1 VQHYTARFSDCPYPL
16 VPLLSSK
23 SRSLRGRRTQCT
35 DKSRYSCSFNL
46 QDRHG
51 SVDLSY
57 ACCVCRSR
65 LKAPAATEFDRV
77 SISDGF
83 CTPFSNARTGLIQPS
98 RARSSIQPDCLTVQI
113 FHLVNRNYKFYLV
126 STLVATQHLSSKHN
140 LGSLSGLPIYV
151 WTSLDKRLSSLPS
164 LKPFN

>member
-1 VQHYTARFSDCPYPL
+1 VQHSTARFQDCPYPL
-16 VPLLSSK
+16 APLRSSK
-23 SRSLRGRRTQCT
+23 SRSLQGRRTQCT

-57 ACCVCRSR
+57 ACCVCRYR
-65 LKAPAATEFDRV
+65 LKAPAATQFDRV
-77 SISDGF
+77 SISDDF
-83 CTPFSNARTGLIQPS
+83 CTPFSNARTGSIQPL

-113 FHLVNRNYKFYLV
+113 FHLVNRNYVQVLL
-126 STLVATQHLSSKHN
+126 STLFAIQHLSSEHI

-164 LKPFN
+164 LEPFK